1 MAIYP
6 CKDCV
11 PPKRYPGCHDHCQEY
26 KDVKA
31 KASANR
37 YGKPGSRDAAMYTVE
52 TMMKCN
58 DFNVKKKR
66 SGRLTYSRK
75 G

>member
-1 MAIYP
+1 MVNYP

-11 PPKRYPGCHDHCQEY
+11 PPKRHPACHDTCKEY
-26 KDVKA
+26 LEVKA
-31 KASANR
+31 LEQKRKNANR
-37 YGKPGSRDAAMYTVE
+37 GKRDVDMYTAENIV
-52 TMMKCN
+52 KKY